1 MFSEFSPHLIE
12 LLTDPY
18 YNKIASE
25 SIGEIKIEYYGG

>member
-1 MFSEFSPHLIE
+1 MEFSPHLIE

-25 SIGEIKIEYYGG
+25 SIGEIKIECYGG